1 MEEEKIIQLLKQND
15 QQAISYIYDK
25 YAASLYGIVLKIVPS
40 EAIAED
46 VLQESFVKVWKRGST
61 YDPSKGTLFTWL
73 LNITRNTAI
82 DKLRSAG
89 YRKQEKIQTIDAS
102 VYKMGGS
109 TDHEKVDT
117 LGLKKVV
124 GTLEEKY
131 RIVVDLIYFQGFTQ
145 KEVEE
150 HLNIPIGTVKSRV
163 RIALRELRK
172 MLEAHQVIWIG
183 IVCLTSLLQAIKVIY

>member
-1 MEEEKIIQLLKQND
+1 MEEDKIIQLLKQND

-89 YRKQEKIQTIDAS
+89 YRKQEKIQQIDHS
-102 VYKMGGS
+102 VYKNGGAS
-109 TDHEKVDT
+109 HELNVDA
-117 LGLKKVV
+117 LGLNNVV
-124 GTLEEKY
+124 DSLEEKY

-172 MLEAHQVIWIG
+172 IFDAHQVLLTG
-183 IVCLTSLLQAIKVIY
+183 LVCLTSLLQAILVIY